1 VNDLHH
7 QDDDLRDLFVDSAPR
22 LRHDYVA
29 VRQSVAKRVT
39 RIRRRRT
46 AGGVVAAATVLLL
59 GTSAWAASQRN
70 PNKFIT
76 QSPVTTEV
84 RKTTTTSVV
93 LPTAL
98 TVATS
103 AVETIAQAEPI
114 SDTAPETPII
124 EAPQTEAPIDAT
136 GDAAVPPVTRGPG
149 QPPRSTPTTVARR
162 VPTTVTPTTVP
173 RPASTTAP
181 TKPPTTA
188 PQPTTTSS
196 GDRDNGGS
204 GEQSYVAAGGSARVQ
219 WANNTLTLVST
230 TPKTGWTVVKTTATA
245 EKIEIIFGNGGLQSR
260 LKVELDNGHPK
271 SEHDD

>member
-7 QDDDLRDLFVDSAPR
+7 QDDELRNLFVDSAPR
-22 LRHDYVA
+22 LRPDYVA

-59 GTSAWAASQRN
+59 GSSAWAASQRN

-76 QSPVTTEV
+76 QSPVTTEA
-84 RKTTTTSVV
+84 KTATTSVA

-103 AVETIAQAEPI
+103 AVETIAPAEPI

-124 EAPQTEAPIDAT
+124 DEPQTEAPIDDT
-136 GDAAVPPVTRGPG
+136 GDAAVPPVVAGPG
-149 QPPRSTPTTVARR
+149 QAPRSTPTTVAKR
-162 VPTTVTPTTVP
+162 VSPATATPTTVP

-181 TKPPTTA
+181 VTAPTTA
-188 PQPTTTSS
+188 PQPTTTSG
-196 GDRDNGGS
+196 GDHDNGGS
-204 GEQSYVAAGGSARVQ
+204 GEQTYGATGGTARVR
-219 WANNTLTLVST
+219 WANNTLTLLST
-230 TPKTGWTVVKTTATA
+230 TPKTGWTVVKTTAVA
-245 EKIEIIFGNGGLQSR
+245 DKIEIIFGKGSLRST